1 MSGLTEQIIEALKDK
16 AIPEKALF
24 FPRFFKTGPGEYG
37 EGDLFWGVT
46 VPDQRQIAKQFFK
59 EISLEE
65 LTLLIQHPVHEVR
78 LTGLLA
84 LVYRYEKAKSE
95 SEQKELVNF
104 YLSQLDFV
112 NNWDLVDSSCYQ
124 ILGHFY
130 WKREKALFYE
140 LADSGHLW
148 RQRVA
153 MISSFFWIKKGE
165 FNDALALAEKLK
177 NHPHYL
183 MHKAVGWMLREIGKR
198 DLETEMEFL
207 KKHYQTMPRTALRYA
222 IEKFPEDVRQDFLKG
237 NI

>member
-65 LTLLIQHPVHEVR
+65 LTRLIQHPVHEVR

-130 WKREKALFYE
+130 WKREKELFYE

-153 MISSFFWIKKGE
+153 MMSSFFWIKKRE
-165 FNDALALAEKLK
+165 FDDALVLAEKLK
-177 NHPHYL
+177 NHPHDL